1 MRPFIRDGDTLS
13 IKRGSSNPAVGDI
26 IWLSTRERDLIHR
39 VTALDEMRGFF
50 TRGDALPNSDGW
62 FETSAYMGTV
72 ESVQRENVV
81 RKSPNTRMHLGLVA
95 FLRGLRHIDWTLARF
110 C

>member
-13 IKRGSSNPAVGDI
+13 IKRGLSSPAVGDI
-26 IWLSTRERDLIHR
+26 VWLSTRERDVIHR
-39 VTALDEMRGFF
+39 VKAVDEMRGFF
-50 TRGDALPNSDGW
+50 TRGDALPHPDGW
-62 FETSAYMGTV
+62 FKTSAYMGTV

-81 RKSPNTRMHLGLVA
+81 RKAPNTRMHRGLVA
-95 FLRGLRHIDWTLARF
+95 FLRGLRHIDWTLDRL